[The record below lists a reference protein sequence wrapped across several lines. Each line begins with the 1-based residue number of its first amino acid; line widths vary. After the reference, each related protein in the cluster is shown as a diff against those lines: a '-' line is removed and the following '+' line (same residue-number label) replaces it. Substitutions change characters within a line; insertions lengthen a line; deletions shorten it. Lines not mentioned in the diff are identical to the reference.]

1 VKAQHEAR
9 ALALVSLSGTLAA
22 ALLAIAAFAGGKS
35 GGPALPLGSRLAAVA
50 AVLGFLGA
58 VYFALEILRPARHRR
73 ARSDEIR
80 QIIDK
85 EMRGLEADV
94 LWRISMLRV
103 DLLESYRVQNLR
115 KAREFTVLSGARS
128 WLCRAPGGGRD
139 HRSPPRSHGLGSP
152 ALRPGITV
160 PWDARAPTIQASEG
174 GRSGGRVDARGVRL
188 LVIRSV
194 ASGAGGGVPSVA

>member
-73 ARSDEIR
+73 ARTDEIR

-115 KAREFTVLSGARS
+115 KARGIHRVVGCEIVALQGLAVAVTIVLLRAHTA
-128 WLCRAPGGGRD
+128 WAVLLC
-139 HRSPPRSHGLGSP
+139 GLE
-152 ALRPGITV
+152 ITV
-160 PWDARAPTIQASEG
+160 PWMLELRRSKRAKAEEATAESMLGDASASHSLD
-174 GRSGGRVDARGVRL
+174 R
-188 LVIRSV
+188 
-194 ASGAGGGVPSVA
+194 